1 MPIANKTLEQ
11 KRQELEQLRKEIEDL
26 EKQEIIDVEPVEETS
41 DQQSVEKTSDQQSIE
56 MKFVIEA
63 GLSVDNMPYMG
74 IKGSMNLIELLGCAK
89 FIELKAME
97 MYNQYMIAL
106 QQSQTNKE
114 ESDKE

>member
-1 MPIANKTLEQ
+1 MPIASKTLEQ
-11 KRQELEQLRKEIEDL
+11 KRQELEQLRKEIEEL
-26 EKQEIIDVEPVEETS
+26 EEQKIIDVEPIEEA
-41 DQQSVEKTSDQQSIE
+41 SDQQSIE
-56 MKFVIEA
+56 MKFVIET

>member
-1 MPIANKTLEQ
+1 MSTASKTLEQ
-11 KRQELEQLRKEIEDL
+11 KKQELEQLRKEIEEL
-26 EKQEIIDVEPVEETS
+26 EEQKIIDVEPVEETPN
-41 DQQSVEKTSDQQSIE
+41 QQSIE

-106 QQSQTNKE
+106 QQSQKNKE